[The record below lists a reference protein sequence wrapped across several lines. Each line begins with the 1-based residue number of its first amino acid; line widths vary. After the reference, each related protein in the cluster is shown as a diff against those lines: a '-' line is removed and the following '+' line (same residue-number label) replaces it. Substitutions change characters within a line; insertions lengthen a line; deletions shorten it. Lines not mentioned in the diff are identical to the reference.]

1 MDVSGGRLLRRMT
14 EDIYSSEDVLVLV
27 SACLLLLSCLSWS
40 AAKTHPKEKCAN
52 CPLSLAAQIATVLSM
67 YNAIELLVL
76 IFLNFKRRSGLYFW
90 SISLASFGII
100 PYCIGWMLIQFRFSH
115 AWVGMIIDSIGW
127 VLLVSGH
134 SVVLYSRLHLV
145 LQNTTILRGVLGMII
160 VNGIVWHPAITVL
173 LFGSAYATGD
183 TNVVFNHVFN
193 ILEKVQMT
201 CFCVQE
207 FIISGLYIWKT
218 IEILKTAFGSKRVF
232 LWKLYSIN
240 VFIVVMNIALLAIEY
255 KSLFLWEQ
263 GVKVITY
270 SVKLKL
276 EFAVFGQLIEFVQHR
291 TGNTLSDP
299 TGVNTGAFVELS
311 GSRTKKDTK
320 ARSMT
325 GKGQAIHMED
335 IKTNVASTTATG
347 NSFSVP
353 GTLDHGH
360 SQIKVTTRIDVDSNR
375 GSRESGDSDSTR
387 HLYEG
392 AIQEIARS

>member
-1 MDVSGGRLLRRMT
+1 MADSMDVPGGRVLRRMT
-14 EDIYSSEDVLVLV
+14 EDVYSPEDVLVL
-27 SACLLLLSCLSWS
+27 
-40 AAKTHPKEKCAN
+40 
-52 CPLSLAAQIATVLSM
+52 IATVLSL

-76 IFLNFKRRSGLYFW
+76 IFLKFKRRSGLYFW
-90 SISLASFGII
+90 SLSLASFGII
-100 PYCIGWMLIQFRFSH
+100 PYCIGWMLIQFGFSH

-127 VLLVSGH
+127 ILLVSGH

-145 LQNTTILRGVLGMII
+145 LQNSIILRGVLGMII
-160 VNGIVWHPAITVL
+160 VNAIVWHPTITVL

-183 TNVVFNHVFN
+183 ANVAFNHVFG

-201 CFCVQE
+201 FFCVQE

-276 EFAVFGQLIEFVQHR
+276 EFAVFGQLVEFVQHR
-291 TGNTLSDP
+291 TGNTLSDL
-299 TGVNTGAFVELS
+299 TGANTGAFVELS

-320 ARSMT
+320 SRSMT
-325 GKGQAIHMED
+325 GRGEAIHMEN
-335 IKTNVASTTATG
+335 IKTNVTSTTATG
-347 NSFSVP
+347 KNSSVL
-353 GTLDHGH
+353 GTLDH
-360 SQIKVTTRIDVDSNR
+360 SQIKVTTRIDVDTNR
-375 GSRESGDSDSTR
+375 GSRVSGDSDSTR